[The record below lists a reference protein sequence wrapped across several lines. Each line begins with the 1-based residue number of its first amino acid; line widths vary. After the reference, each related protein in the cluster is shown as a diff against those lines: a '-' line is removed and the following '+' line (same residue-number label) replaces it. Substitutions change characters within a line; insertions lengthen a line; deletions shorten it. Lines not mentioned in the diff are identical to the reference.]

1 MKGFRLSPEEIDCL
15 PAGRAVRETPP
26 SRGAVWLGISM
37 LAVAV
42 CALVWSYVG
51 FLDVVAVARGR
62 IVPRDRLQLVQA
74 VDSGVVWRIH
84 VREGSVVRRG
94 QLLLEIDSTVSDA
107 DGLRLA
113 GELQEARVHTSRLRA
128 LLSGST
134 RLDVLAAQGSESGIL
149 QMQLLENERAEY
161 ERRLEAAAL
170 AVRQRRAAIA
180 VTHANLDRLEVVV
193 DIQTRRAEAFRALLD
208 RQFIATLQF
217 LEVEERRVEKVQEL
231 AMERR
236 RLEQEEAALAEAE
249 AHQGVVEAEFR
260 RARLAEL
267 VEWEARAAALE
278 QEVVKATRR
287 RAVQQVAAPAD
298 GVVQHLAVHTEG
310 AVVAA
315 GEQVL
320 AIVPTTGGI
329 EIEASIDNKDVG
341 FVRVGQPAEIKVDT
355 YPFTRYGTVPGTV
368 VALSPDATA
377 REGIGL
383 VYAARI
389 QLLRDV
395 LDVDGLPMPLSA
407 GMAVGA
413 EIHLGRRR
421 VIEFFLSPLLKRSWE
436 ALRER

>member
-1 MKGFRLSPEEIDCL
+1 MRRLRLSPEEIECL
-15 PAGRAVRETPP
+15 PPGREVRETPP
-26 SRGAVWLGISM
+26 SRVAMWLGVSM
-37 LAVAV
+37 TMVAA

-51 FLDVVAVARGR
+51 LLDVVTVARGR

-74 VDSGVVWRIH
+74 VDAGVVRRIH
-84 VREGSVVRRG
+84 VRDGSMVRRG
-94 QLLLEIDSTVSDA
+94 QLLVEVDSTVSDA
-107 DGLRLA
+107 D
-113 GELQEARVHTSRLRA
+113 EARLSSELHEARLHMGRLQA
-128 LLSGST
+128 LLSDAN
-134 RLDVLAAQGSESGIL
+134 RLDALLAQDPGTGAL
-149 QMQLLENERAEY
+149 HVRLLENQHEEH
-161 ERRLEAAAL
+161 ERRREAAAL
-170 AVRQRRAAIA
+170 VVRQRRAAIA
-180 VTHANLDRLEVVV
+180 VTHANLDRLEIVV

-236 RLEQEEAALAEAE
+236 RLEQEEAALAEA
-249 AHQGVVEAEFR
+249 AAQQGLIEAEFR

-267 VEWEARAAALE
+267 VEWEARVVSLE

-287 RAVQQVAAPAD
+287 RAVQQITAPAD
-298 GVVQHLAVHTEG
+298 GVVQHLAAYTQG
-310 AVVAA
+310 AVVGA

-320 AIVPTTGGI
+320 AIVPTASGI
-329 EIEASIDNKDVG
+329 EIEASIENKDVG
-341 FVRVGQPAEIKVDT
+341 FVRVGQPAEIKVET
-355 YPFTRYGTVPGTV
+355 FPFTRYGTVPGTV
-368 VALSPDATA
+368 VAVSPDATA
-377 REGIGL
+377 REGVGL

-407 GMAVGA
+407 GMAVAA

>member
-1 MKGFRLSPEEIDCL
+1 MKGLRLSPEEIECL
-15 PAGRAVRETPP
+15 PPGRAARETPP
-26 SRGAVWLGISM
+26 SRVVVWLGISM
-37 LAVAV
+37 ATVGL

-51 FLDVVAVARGR
+51 FLDVVTVARGR

-74 VDSGVVWRIH
+74 VDAGVVRRIH
-84 VREGSVVRRG
+84 VRDGSEVRKD
-94 QLLLEIDSTVSDA
+94 QLLIEVDSTVSAA
-107 DGLRLA
+107 DEARLSS
-113 GELQEARVHTSRLRA
+113 ELQEARLHIARLRSLLFDPTHLDA
-128 LLSGST
+128 LVARDPDNGP
-134 RLDVLAAQGSESGIL
+134 L
-149 QMQLLENERAEY
+149 QVRLLETQRAEY

-170 AVRQRRAAIA
+170 AVQQRRAAIA

-217 LEVEERRVEKVQEL
+217 LEVEERRVEKAQEL

-236 RLEQEEAALAEAE
+236 RLEQEQAALAEAE
-249 AHQGVVEAEFR
+249 AHQGVVETEFR

-267 VEWEARAAALE
+267 VEWEARAASLE

-287 RAVQQVAAPAD
+287 RAVQQVTAPAD
-298 GVVQHLAVHTEG
+298 GVVQHLAVYTPG

-315 GEQVL
+315 GDQVL

-329 EIEASIDNKDVG
+329 EVEASIDNKDVG

-368 VALSPDATA
+368 VAVSPDATA

-395 LDVDGLPMPLSA
+395 LEVHGQRMPLST